1 MKYLYT
7 IESKTKGKHMYKR
20 ILVPVDGSKT
30 SDSALEQAIGLAD
43 EQKAELR
50 VVYVVDEASII
61 AGSEYGDMI
70 GVEKTQID
78 VGKRVLEQV
87 KARCKNASTQILET
101 DSVGQKISEAIVR
114 DAQQWHADLIVAG
127 THGRTGLSHLLLG
140 SVAEGIVRA
149 APMPVLLV
157 KGG

>member
-1 MKYLYT
+1 
-7 IESKTKGKHMYKR
+7 MYKR

-30 SDSALEQAIGLAD
+30 SDAALDQAVGLAR
-43 EQKAELR
+43 EQKADLR
-50 VVYVVDEASII
+50 VIYVVDEAAIV

-87 KARCKNASTQILET
+87 KGLYPQAEMQILET
-101 DSVGQKISEAIVR
+101 DRVGQKISDAIVN
-114 DAQQWHADLIVAG
+114 DAENWKADLIVSG
-127 THGRTGLSHLLLG
+127 THGRTGLSHLLMG

-149 APMPVLLV
+149 SKVPVLLV
-157 KGG
+157 K